1 MQRINPDLV
10 PKRRLSSGELIP
22 CMGMGTFGSD
32 RFTAEEVSR
41 AVLGASRVGYR
52 MFDCASCYGNEDLI
66 GEVFEQMMKEGI
78 KREELFITSKFWND
92 MHAPEN
98 VRKSLA
104 KTLKDL
110 RLDYLDIYFIHWPF
124 RNYHEPGCDV
134 NARNPLS
141 HAYNHDEY
149 METYRT
155 MEALQREGKIRYI
168 GVSNMTIPKLKLLLR
183 DCEIRPACIEMECHP
198 AFQQQELF
206 DFCMK
211 EGIQPIAFCPI
222 GSPQRPERDTTPDDV
237 CDIKEPVV
245 VEIAKAHNVH
255 PAVICLKW
263 AVQRGQIPIPFSIH
277 ENEYESNLRSTIEDP
292 LTEEEMEKMKTV
304 EANSRLIKGQV
315 FLWKGVEDWHIL
327 WDEDGIIRDK

>member
-1 MQRINPDLV
+1 MERIDPNLV
-10 PKRRLSSGELIP
+10 PKRKLASGEYIP
-22 CMGMGTFGSD
+22 CIGMGTFGSD
-32 RFTAEEVSR
+32 RFTAEEVSN
-41 AVLGASRVGYR
+41 AVLGASRVGFR
-52 MFDCASCYGNEDLI
+52 LFDCAACYGNEDLI
-66 GEVFEQMMKEGI
+66 GNVFEQMMKEGI
-78 KREELFITSKFWND
+78 KREELFITSKVWND
-92 MHAPEN
+92 MHSPEN
-98 VRKSLA
+98 VRKALD

-110 RLDYLDIYFIHWPF
+110 KLSYLDIYFIHWPF

-134 NARNPLS
+134 NARNALS
-141 HAYNHDEY
+141 HAYNHDEF

-183 DCEIRPACIEMECHP
+183 DCEIKPACIEMECHP

-206 DFCMK
+206 DFCMN

-222 GSPQRPERDTTPDDV
+222 GSPQRPERDMTPDDV
-237 CDIKEPVV
+237 CDIKHPVL
-245 VEIAKAHNVH
+245 VEIAKRHNVH

-277 ENEYESNLRSTIEDP
+277 ENEYTSNLKSACEDP
-292 LTEEEMEKMKTV
+292 LTDEEMEMMKTV

-315 FLWKGVEDWHIL
+315 FLWEGVDDWHIL
-327 WDEDGIIRDK
+327 WDEDGEIKAK